1 MALTRPTARQL
12 ESTTVDFTDPLMRL
26 NRAQS
31 GANDK
36 DIGIIFERGTDTNVA
51 VIWDEST
58 DQVAVITTNETGTT
72 AGNVSIIGYANFS
85 AGTITTSAIDT
96 ATTASHY
103 FVETASDGAI
113 RPKTLANARTEI
125 VTTAAVN
132 AAAATTVGTI
142 TSGTWNGSVIS
153 ATYGGTGLSSLGTGV
168 ATFLGTPSSANL
180 ISAITDETGSGA
192 LVFGTSPAITT
203 SITTGSASFD
213 VFNTNATTVNAFGAA
228 TTLAIGN
235 TATAAQTINMFTAST
250 GASTYNF
257 ATGATATATTKT
269 LNIGTGGAAGSTTNV
284 NIGSS
289 IGGTTTVNSGTLVG
303 AATTQNVFNATAT
316 TVNAFGAAT
325 TLSIGNTATA
335 AQTINMFTASTGAST
350 YNLATGAT
358 ATATTKTVNL
368 GTGGAAGSTTNVNIG
383 SGVAGTTTISSPNIT
398 IAGLAD
404 TATTATHYYVETA
417 SGNILPKTLA
427 NARTEIVTTA
437 AVNAAAATTVGTV
450 TSGTWNATAIT
461 DTYLATISTA
471 GKVSNSATT
480 ATSANT
486 ANAIVTRDA
495 SGNFT
500 AGTITATSFSGSGA
514 GLTGITASPGG
525 SNTQIQFNSSGS
537 LAGNANLTYNGTTL
551 TLSGNSAF
559 SNGLFTFTMPAGSLG
574 STAGSVNTLQ
584 IFQATG
590 NTDAFQSFHVNGDYA
605 VHFGLDGTT
614 NDLFVGGWSLGAVK
628 HKVWHAGNDGTGS
641 GLDADTVD
649 GFNPATTNTGNTI
662 VLRDASGNFSAG
674 VITAT
679 ATSARYADLAENFLA
694 DKLYPIGT
702 VLMVGG
708 SAEITIAVKD
718 SSPVIGTVSENP
730 AYLMNSSLTGDYVT
744 PVAYV
749 GRVPCRVVGYIRKG
763 TRLIL
768 SNIPGVACAAL
779 SNNEIDYQA
788 VGIALQDYDSNIEGL
803 IEILVGR

>member
-12 ESTTVDFTDPLMRL
+12 ESTTVDFSDPLMRL

-31 GANDK
+31 GVNDK
-36 DIGIIFERGTDTNVA
+36 DIGIVFERGTDTNVA

-85 AGTITTSAIDT
+85 AGTITTSAADT

-213 VFNTNATTVNAFGAA
+213 VFNANATTVNAFGAA

-269 LNIGTGGAAGSTTNV
+269 LNI
-284 NIGSS
+284 
-289 IGGTTTVNSGTLVG
+289 
-303 AATTQNVFNATAT
+303 
-316 TVNAFGAAT
+316 
-325 TLSIGNTATA
+325 
-335 AQTINMFTASTGAST
+335 
-350 YNLATGAT
+350 
-358 ATATTKTVNL
+358 

-537 LAGNANLTYNGTTL
+537 LGGSANLTYNGTTL

-559 SNGLFTFTMPAGSLG
+559 SNGLFTFTIPAGSLG

-694 DKLYPIGT
+694 DKLYSIGT

-730 AYLMNSSLTGDYVT
+730 AYLMNNSLVGDYVT
-744 PVAYV
+744 PVAYI

-788 VGIALQDYDSNIEGL
+788 VGIALQDYDSNTEGL